1 MKTDSPVFQALYEHW
16 RRVKNPAKKAR
27 ISSVLLASK
36 AKAAEIATLRM
47 ERARER
53 QTDTCR
59 PELDGTRLTGAM
71 HPLEHEA
78 CKILCPMLEV
88 GRGSVKTKGWEWVM
102 RQPWA
107 NDLQTAP
114 LGRRFY

>member
-1 MKTDSPVFQALYEHW
+1 MTPDSPVFQALYEHW
-16 RRVKNPAKKAR
+16 RKVKNPSRKAR
-27 ISSVLLASK
+27 ISRVLLEAK
-36 AKAAEIATLRM
+36 AKREEIDILRR

-53 QTDTCR
+53 ATDTCR

-71 HPLEHEA
+71 HTLEHEA
-78 CKILCPMLEV
+78 CRLLCPSLEV

-107 NDLQTAP
+107 DDLKTAP
-114 LGRRFY
+114 LGRQFY